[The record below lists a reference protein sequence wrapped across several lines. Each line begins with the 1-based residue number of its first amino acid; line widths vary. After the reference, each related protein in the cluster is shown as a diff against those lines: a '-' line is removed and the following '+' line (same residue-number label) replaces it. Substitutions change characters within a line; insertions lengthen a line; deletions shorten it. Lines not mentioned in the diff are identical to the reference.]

1 MQNPTWVSGARAPNF
16 SSLREL
22 FVWSRPRCAPLPFAL
37 RAGGVPP
44 PEIRAARPPASDA
57 HHPPPAAAMD
67 ISAMAEVT
75 QSAGLAELIEKG
87 LMPSQKK
94 PISSYLH
101 MRTCAPKKRVPS
113 PFCAL

>member
-1 MQNPTWVSGARAPNF
+1 
-16 SSLREL
+16 
-22 FVWSRPRCAPLPFAL
+22 
-37 RAGGVPP
+37 
-44 PEIRAARPPASDA
+44 
-57 HHPPPAAAMD
+57 
-67 ISAMAEVT
+67 MAEVT

>member
-1 MQNPTWVSGARAPNF
+1 MGQRRARAQT
-16 SSLREL
+16 SSSREL

>member
-1 MQNPTWVSGARAPNF
+1 
-16 SSLREL
+16 
-22 FVWSRPRCAPLPFAL
+22 
-37 RAGGVPP
+37 
-44 PEIRAARPPASDA
+44 
-57 HHPPPAAAMD
+57 
-67 ISAMAEVT
+67 MAEVT

-101 MRTCAPKKRVPS
+101 MHTRPKKRSDFGP

>member
-1 MQNPTWVSGARAPNF
+1 MGQRRARAELLL
-16 SSLREL
+16 LREL

-37 RAGGVPP
+37 RAGGDPP

-94 PISSYLH
+94 PIKHQATFTMH
-101 MRTCAPKKRVPS
+101 MPS
-113 PFCAL
+113 QETFGSAFGAL

>member
-1 MQNPTWVSGARAPNF
+1 
-16 SSLREL
+16 
-22 FVWSRPRCAPLPFAL
+22 
-37 RAGGVPP
+37 
-44 PEIRAARPPASDA
+44 
-57 HHPPPAAAMD
+57 
-67 ISAMAEVT
+67 MAEVT

-101 MRTCAPKKRVPS
+101 MRMTSQETFGS